1 MDEVTMESKDE
12 DPEDSVLQAGGRKR
26 EAEAA
31 HTPKQVPVVAVRLP
45 LDARLGHAV
54 HAEYPLASASLPTRT
69 SAQSTPGSATVPV
82 VVAVIDPSP
91 PRDSLFVGQP
101 APQEQRAQFS
111 SPSPSRAPSPA
122 PSPSRAPSPAP
133 SPSVSASTQALLSR
147 AVSCSALLR
156 RHSTERAQQLAER
169 QLRRAQ
175 LQKQRQQ
182 QQASADARARN
193 SHNKYT
199 WRTLSPLRHTR
210 QKVVCVLVLSVV

>member
-1 MDEVTMESKDE
+1 MESKDE

-26 EAEAA
+26 EAGAA

-82 VVAVIDPSP
+82 VVPVIDPSP

-122 PSPSRAPSPAP
+122 PSPS
-133 SPSVSASTQALLSR
+133 VSASTQALLLSR

-182 QQASADARARN
+182 QQASGDARARN